1 MKDIKVIFLDF
12 DGVLNTE
19 EYQRLLHRQAV
30 PSFDDFGPL
39 FDPETI
45 KNLKKILDAVP
56 GVRIVI
62 NSSWKLE
69 GLRTMRELWKTR
81 NLPGKVYGVTPDYVP
96 DLLGIDL
103 DNYENISMLAGKGNE
118 VKQWIERNAPA
129 GCKYAIFDDTPDFLP
144 EQEGNLILIS
154 PRVGISEE
162 DADRAIAILNEEN
175 R

>member
-12 DGVLNTE
+12 DGVMNTE
-19 EYQRLLHRQAV
+19 EYQRLLHRQGF
-30 PSFDDFGPL
+30 PSYDDFGPL
-39 FDPETI
+39 FDPEAI
-45 KNLKKILDAVP
+45 RNLKKILDAVP

-96 DLLGIDL
+96 DLLNIDL
-103 DNYENISMLAGKGNE
+103 DNYNNIAMLAGKGNE
-118 VKQWIERNAPA
+118 VKQWIERHAPD
-129 GCKYAIFDDTPDFLP
+129 GCKYVIFDDTPDFLP
-144 EQEGNLILIS
+144 EQEGHLILVS

-162 DADRAIAILNEEN
+162 DAGKAIAILNEVN